1 MNENFEQTLLIK
13 DIIGHIAAI
22 QKRFQSEG
30 EDEEKRWMIKNATES
45 IVIQFLK
52 EATVQMLHVLDAI
65 GELEPVNG
73 ITISRHFGIPR
84 GSVSKI
90 TQRLVKLG
98 IIHAESLSSNKKEVL
113 FRLTPSG
120 EQAFK
125 LHKQL
130 HEHMDENFR
139 IFLSRYN
146 LNQIRFLSE
155 LMREVLGTSWVGSEM
170 VSVEA
175 EDEQEDYKLSTS
187 EISSPRDLQQQN
199 EILGM
204 LQKFD
209 SKKLSKVKELIRIVF
224 LED

>member
-1 MNENFEQTLLIK
+1 
-13 DIIGHIAAI
+13 
-22 QKRFQSEG
+22 
-30 EDEEKRWMIKNATES
+30 
-45 IVIQFLK
+45 
-52 EATVQMLHVLDAI
+52 
-65 GELEPVNG
+65 
-73 ITISRHFGIPR
+73 
-84 GSVSKI
+84 
-90 TQRLVKLG
+90 
-98 IIHAESLSSNKKEVL
+98 
-113 FRLTPSG
+113 
-120 EQAFK
+120 
-125 LHKQL
+125 
-130 HEHMDENFR
+130 MDENFR